1 MNTCKSMNTC
11 KANKCTRNKNLIYP
25 KNVRLSV
32 WNDYVRCNKKIYNDG
47 FCKTCYE
54 YDKRYKH
61 RGWINDQRWKRDGI
75 YGQPYDFPFH
85 TSPSDKAWVEMM
97 YSLHPHLKPTNS
109 LKPTDK
115 FWKELVSIED
125 RTQMLNIVKDNLTD
139 EEILYL
145 CEKI

>member
-1 MNTCKSMNTC
+1 
-11 KANKCTRNKNLIYP
+11 
-25 KNVRLSV
+25 
-32 WNDYVRCNKKIYNDG
+32 
-47 FCKTCYE
+47 
-54 YDKRYKH
+54 
-61 RGWINDQRWKRDGI
+61 
-75 YGQPYDFPFH
+75 
-85 TSPSDKAWVEMM
+85 M